1 MIIGIPREIAA
12 DENRVGLPPSAVLSL
27 VRQGH
32 QVFVE
37 RGAGAGS
44 GFADEAFAAVG
55 AQIVHGADEVYRRAA
70 LLVKV
75 IAPDPSEYELL
86 QPEQTLVALLHL
98 AAQPPRLLETLRQG
112 GATAIDLAT
121 IEDAD
126 GGLPVLRP
134 MSQIAGRI
142 VAQLAG
148 RYLQSD
154 HGGRGILLGGLPAVP
169 PAEVVILG
177 GGVVGRNAA
186 RAFVGCGARVT
197 VLDTDYECLRE
208 LDWRFDGRLTTFVA
222 TESTLPKV
230 LKYADVVIGAVLIPG
245 ARTPHLV
252 TRQALGLLKDRAVVF
267 DIAIDQG
274 GCFESSRPTRLSDPT
289 YVIDGIT
296 HFCAPN
302 LPSLV
307 ARTATHA
314 LGNLALP
321 YLAALAAEPA
331 GEALRRDA
339 GLRRGVN
346 VFRGRVV
353 HERVAA
359 AHRCP
364 HEPLEGLLSR

>member
-1 MIIGIPREIAA
+1 MIIGIPREVAA
-12 DENRVGLPPSAVLSL
+12 DENRVGLPPSAVLGL

-37 RGAGAGS
+37 QGAGAGS
-44 GFADEAFAAVG
+44 GFTDDAYAGVG
-55 AQIVHGADEVYRRAA
+55 AQIVHGADEVYRRAG

-75 IAPDPSEYELL
+75 VAPGPAECDLL
-86 QPEQTLVALLHL
+86 QPEQVLIALLHL
-98 AAQPPRLLETLRQG
+98 AAQPPRLLAALREG

-121 IEDAD
+121 IEDAN
-126 GGLPVLRP
+126 GALPVLRP

-186 RAFVGCGARVT
+186 RAFLGCGARVT

-230 LKYADVVIGAVLIPG
+230 LKYADAVIGATDLRG
-245 ARTPHLV
+245 LQCRTSP
-252 TRQALGLLKDRAVVF
+252 TRRALSLLKDRA
-267 DIAIDQG
+267 ACRHRHRRRG
-274 GCFESSRPTRLSDPT
+274 LFETSRPNLGQRSDLMWRM
-289 YVIDGIT
+289 G
-296 HFCAPN
+296 
-302 LPSLV
+302 
-307 ARTATHA
+307 
-314 LGNLALP
+314 
-321 YLAALAAEPA
+321 
-331 GEALRRDA
+331 
-339 GLRRGVN
+339 
-346 VFRGRVV
+346 
-353 HERVAA
+353 
-359 AHRCP
+359 
-364 HEPLEGLLSR
+364 